1 MAKKSKQDFSIEE
14 KLKAVITLQ
23 KIDSKIDNIEILK
36 GELPMEVSDLEDEVE
51 GLKTRISN
59 VEAKVSS
66 INEFVKRREEDRKE
80 AKANIVKYEE
90 QQNSVSNDREFQAV
104 EREIEFQNLEVQH
117 AEKDIKE
124 AKIKL
129 AEAQKNIENVG
140 ELLKLKSEIHLSKE
154 TELKKIIKETEKEEQ
169 EITAL
174 SNQAKEKVDSHLLNS
189 YERIRKNFR
198 NGLAV
203 VPILRDSC
211 GGCFNIIPPQKQVEI
226 LQHKK
231 IIICEHCGRIV
242 IDEELY
248 ENTAID

>member
-1 MAKKSKQDFSIEE
+1 MAKKSNVDFSIED

-23 KIDSKIDNIEILK
+23 KIDSKIDQIEILK
-36 GELPMEVSDLEDEVE
+36 GELPIEVSDLDDEVE

-59 VEAKVSS
+59 TEAKINS
-66 INEFVKRREEDRKE
+66 IEEFIKRREEDRRD
-80 AKANIVKYEE
+80 AKANINKYEE
-90 QQNSVSNDREFQAV
+90 QQQNVNNDREYQAV

-117 AEKDIKE
+117 AEKDVKE

-129 AEAQKNIENVG
+129 NDTIKSKENIN
-140 ELLKLKSEIHLSKE
+140 ELLKLKQEIFKSKE
-154 TELKKIIKETEKEEQ
+154 AELKKIIKETEKEEK
-169 EITAL
+169 EISLL
-174 SNQAKEKVDSHLLNS
+174 SEKAKENVDEHLLSS
-189 YERIRKNFR
+189 YERIRSNFR

-231 IIICEHCGRIV
+231 IIICEHCGRILTD
-242 IDEELY
+242 DELFEATEY
-248 ENTAID
+248 

>member
-1 MAKKSKQDFSIEE
+1 MAKKSNVDFSIED

-23 KIDSKIDNIEILK
+23 KIDSKIDQIEILK
-36 GELPMEVSDLEDEVE
+36 GELPIEVSDLDDEVE

-59 VEAKVSS
+59 TEAKINS
-66 INEFVKRREEDRKE
+66 IEEFIKRREEDRRD
-80 AKANIVKYEE
+80 AKANIDKYEE
-90 QQNSVSNDREFQAV
+90 QQQNVNNDREYQAV

-117 AEKDIKE
+117 AEKDVKE

-129 AEAQKNIENVG
+129 NDTIKSKENIN
-140 ELLKLKSEIHLSKE
+140 ELLKLKQEIFKSKE
-154 TELKKIIKETEKEEQ
+154 AELKKIIKETEKEEK
-169 EITAL
+169 EISLL
-174 SNQAKEKVDSHLLNS
+174 SEKAKENVDEHLLSS
-189 YERIRKNFR
+189 YERIRSNFR

-231 IIICEHCGRIV
+231 IIICEHCGRILTD
-242 IDEELY
+242 DELFEATEY
-248 ENTAID
+248 

>member
-1 MAKKSKQDFSIEE
+1 MAKKSNVDFSIED

-23 KIDSKIDNIEILK
+23 KIDSKIDQIEILK
-36 GELPMEVSDLEDEVE
+36 GELPIEVSDLDDEVE

-59 VEAKVSS
+59 TEAKINS
-66 INEFVKRREEDRKE
+66 IEEFIKRREEDRRD
-80 AKANIVKYEE
+80 AKANIDKYEE
-90 QQNSVSNDREFQAV
+90 QQQNVNNDREYQAV

-117 AEKDIKE
+117 AEKDVKE

-129 AEAQKNIENVG
+129 NDTIKSKENIN
-140 ELLKLKSEIHLSKE
+140 ELLKLKQEIFKSKE
-154 TELKKIIKETEKEEQ
+154 AELKKIIKETEKEEK
-169 EITAL
+169 EISLL
-174 SNQAKEKVDSHLLNS
+174 SEKAKENVDAHLLSS
-189 YERIRKNFR
+189 YERIRSNFR

-231 IIICEHCGRIV
+231 IIICEHCGRILTD
-242 IDEELY
+242 DELFEATEY
-248 ENTAID
+248 